1 MRSATPMLTVTD
13 TAFLPRQPPRWRL
26 PPFDFFGR
34 SVARAEA
41 NRLHDLVRLA
51 RASGFH
57 TKKA

>member
-1 MRSATPMLTVTD
+1 MTSGAL
-13 TAFLPRQPPRWRL
+13 LPDHRVRQL
-26 PPFDFFGR
+26 GG
-34 SVARAEA
+34 ARRG